1 MFEASLPRAAG
12 SGARAPEPA
21 NRLGPVELS
30 PRGRVLPAP
39 VRLTGIKFSRSGYC
53 PRVTVEPETIATV
66 TKARNLL
73 IILVATCKETLPA
86 LEAAANV
93 LNTKLTDD
101 LRLMIERS
109 EGELRVVSEKLA
121 ALRATSA

>member
-1 MFEASLPRAAG
+1 MQQLLS
-12 SGARAPEPA
+12 AP
-21 NRLGPVELS
+21 GQV
-30 PRGRVLPAP
+30 GWF
-39 VRLTGIKFSRSGYC
+39 KFSRSGYC

-66 TKARNLL
+66 TKARSLL

-109 EGELRVVSEKLA
+109 EGELRVASEKLA